1 MSTQTEKE
9 VVFDALISPLVVQ
22 VLRLCKEHGISMV
35 AHFDISGPEDPELLV
50 SSQLADGEGKWSE
63 LIDALPGGFLNR
75 RNVTPAD
82 DKARPGLY
90 GEAATKEI
98 ESWKK

>member
-35 AHFDISGPEDPELLV
+35 AHFDISGPEDPDLLV
-50 SSQLADGEGKWSE
+50 SSQLADGDGNWSE
-63 LIDALPGGFLNR
+63 LIDALPGGFLDR
-75 RNVTPAD
+75 HKVTPAT
-82 DKARPGLY
+82 DKDKPGLH
-90 GEAATKEI
+90 GEAAVKEM
-98 ESWKK
+98 ESWKQ